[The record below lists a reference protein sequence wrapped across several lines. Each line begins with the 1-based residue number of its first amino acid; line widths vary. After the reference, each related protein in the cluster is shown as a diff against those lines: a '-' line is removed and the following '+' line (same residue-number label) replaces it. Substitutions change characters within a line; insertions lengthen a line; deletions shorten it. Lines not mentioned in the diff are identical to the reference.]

1 MQQYVTL
8 TQAIINRL
16 RMLCHLRVAGSLRNW
31 SGNRLWSARVV
42 ITRGPLLGAQLSK
55 SRFGVRRCL
64 DEPLALKE
72 RCGNFE
78 LANYRENVCFPHAF
92 EFRVIAERQAAL
104 GRGRKDDQPPYAI
117 G

>member
-1 MQQYVTL
+1 
-8 TQAIINRL
+8 
-16 RMLCHLRVAGSLRNW
+16 
-31 SGNRLWSARVV
+31 
-42 ITRGPLLGAQLSK
+42 
-55 SRFGVRRCL
+55 
-64 DEPLALKE
+64 LKE